1 MQCSKCGTIL
11 EEGMLFCPKCG
22 AMAEVELT
30 LHQKA
35 MPEENPVAQEM
46 PEKPEEK
53 APEESPEL
61 PATKQRKISPVMAWG
76 MAAVL
81 MVAVVLALFVFR
93 SKPEPS
99 PSTYTSALDTYVAV
113 SYGLDFSRIRELAP
127 EAYWA
132 HLEKNGTNLELKMK
146 RIGLS
151 FLSESHDRQV
161 YCGDDLKVFYE
172 ITETK
177 TIEGTLADQFKQLL
191 QEKCGISPES
201 VGETRSIKYFLQFS
215 GAQLTQN
222 SNEQRGYIVC
232 IDGQWY
238 LAGNPGGEM
247 MFLPTTYEGGI
258 DLEPLPR

>member
-1 MQCSKCGTIL
+1 MQCSKCGTVL

-30 LHQKA
+30 LRQKA
-35 MPEENPVAQEM
+35 EDPVTQEM

-61 PATKQRKISPVMAWG
+61 PAKKQRKISPVMAWG
-76 MAAVL
+76 MAAIL
-81 MVAVVLALFVFR
+81 MVAVVLAVFVFR
-93 SKPEPS
+93 PKPEPG
-99 PSTYTSALDTYVAV
+99 PSTYTSALDTYIAV

-127 EAYWA
+127 EAYWK
-132 HLEKNGTNLELKMK
+132 HLEKNGTNLELEMK
-146 RIGLS
+146 RIGMHL
-151 FLSESHDRQV
+151 LSESYNRQL
-161 YCGDDLKVFYE
+161 YCGDDLKVSYE

-177 TIEGTLADQFKQLL
+177 AINLGGQFKSELEQD
-191 QEKCGISPES
+191 CGILPETVS
-201 VGETRSIKYFLQFS
+201 QVFAIHYFLQFS

-238 LAGNPGGEM
+238 LAGNPGGGKI
-247 MFLPTTYEGGI
+247 MFLPTTYEGGM
-258 DLEPLPR
+258 DLDQILR